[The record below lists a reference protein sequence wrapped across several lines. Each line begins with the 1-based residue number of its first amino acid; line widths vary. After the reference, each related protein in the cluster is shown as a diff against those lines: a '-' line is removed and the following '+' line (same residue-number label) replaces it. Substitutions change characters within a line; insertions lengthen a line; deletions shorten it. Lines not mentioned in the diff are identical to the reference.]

1 MHVAEKRRVLMVNA
15 TGAQSS
21 DAPYGLWSRESQAR

>member
-15 TGAQSS
+15 TGAQST
-21 DAPYGLWSRESQAR
+21 DAPSGLWSRESQTR